1 MNSLEK
7 LSFLILHSTNFRNK
21 TNSQWSTLLSVADL
35 ENLAKQHKI
44 ETNIEI
50 SSDKKTAVLNKDKLI
65 LLDIEFKRVDGFSV
79 DIDTNFQPKKRSI
92 HDKRNQQRILCSITK
107 AYIDTIPQKP
117 GVYCW
122 FFDNEL
128 VYIGEAENLQ
138 RRMKN
143 YANPGNS
150 QYTSLKINQAILE
163 AIITNKEVTFYYYQT
178 NKHKDVEDVLLKE
191 CFKPRLNKK

>member
-7 LSFLILHSTNFRNK
+7 LSFLILHSTNFINK

-50 SSDKKTAVLNKDKLI
+50 SSDKKTAFLNKDKLI
-65 LLDIEFKRVDGFSV
+65 LLDIEFIRVGELSV
-79 DIDTNFQPKKRSI
+79 DIDTNSQPKKRSI
-92 HDKRNQQRILCSITK
+92 QDKRNQQRILCSINKT
-107 AYIDTIPQKP
+107 YIGTIPQKP

-178 NKHKDVEDVLLKE
+178 NKHKDVENVLLKE

>member
-1 MNSLEK
+1 MNNLEK
-7 LSFLILHSTNFRNK
+7 LSFLILHSTNFINK

-50 SSDKKTAVLNKDKLI
+50 SSDKKTAFLNKDKLI
-65 LLDIEFKRVDGFSV
+65 LLDIEFIRVGEFSV
-79 DIDTNFQPKKRSI
+79 DIDTNSQPKKRSI
-92 HDKRNQQRILCSITK
+92 QDKRNQQRILCSIKKTC
-107 AYIDTIPQKP
+107 IGTIPPKP

-138 RRMKN
+138 RRMRN